1 MVWVVMPAVPAF
13 AGDLKSSD
21 ALGTRAIMKYQYNSI
36 SRGGHSILEKLRTAG
51 IHDTGKYIN
60 FYNLR
65 TFDRIRVTEV
75 PLPAVVTT
83 QTSAGVTSLSPDK
96 LPAGSNA
103 KESDFD
109 TISSCYMSGKLDLCD
124 IPWTAN
130 ADLEME
136 AFVTEELYVHTKLLI
151 ADDNVVICG
160 SANMNDRSQ
169 LGTHD
174 SEIALVINGGPTI
187 STVISGVPCKV
198 SRFASSLRRQI
209 FRKHLGLLPD
219 QRWDQP
225 SPNSYPI
232 TDCRNEYDWDCAD
245 DFLVRDPLSPVFVN
259 LWASTAKSNT
269 EIYRR
274 AFHCV
279 PDDTVRS
286 WADYD
291 EFFSKHFDMPAFKKG
306 SQKPSAKRK
315 TDYGHVVK
323 SEFSGGAKELKA
335 WLGNIRGSIVEMPLR
350 FLADEE
356 DIAQQSWSLNSLT
369 DELYT

>member
-1 MVWVVMPAVPAF
+1 MPAVPAF
-13 AGDLKSSD
+13 AGDLKSTD

-36 SRGGHSILEKLRTAG
+36 SRGGNSILERLQAAG

-65 TFDRIRVTEV
+65 TFDRIGVAQASS
-75 PLPAVVTT
+75 PAVNIAQIPATASDPGAH
-83 QTSAGVTSLSPDK
+83 Q
-96 LPAGSNA
+96 AGSNT
-103 KESDFD
+103 KLSNQD
-109 TISSCYMSGKLDLCD
+109 TVSACYMAGKSELLD
-124 IPWTAN
+124 IPWAGN
-130 ADLEME
+130 ADQEME
-136 AFVTEELYVHTKLLI
+136 AFVTEDLYVHTKLLI

-160 SANMNDRSQ
+160 SANLNDRSQ

-174 SEIALVINGGPTI
+174 SEIALVISSGPSVSTI
-187 STVISGVPCKV
+187 IDGASCQV

-209 FRKHLGLLPD
+209 FRKHMGLLPD

-225 SPNSYPI
+225 SPNFSPV
-232 TDCRNEYDWDCAD
+232 TDCRNDYEWDCAD
-245 DFLVRDPLSPVFVN
+245 DFLVRDPLSPVFTN
-259 LWASTAKSNT
+259 LWSSTAKSNT

-279 PDDTVRS
+279 PDNTVRS

-291 EFFSKHFDMPAFKKG
+291 EFFSKHFDMPSFKKG
-306 SQKPSAKRK
+306 SQIPIAKGK
-315 TDYGHVVK
+315 TGYGHVVK
-323 SEFSGGAKELKA
+323 SEFGGGVEELKA
-335 WLGNIRGSIVEMPLR
+335 WLGRIRGSLVEMPLD
-350 FLADEE
+350 FLVDEE